1 MSGGE
6 IRYLQIPAADVETA
20 AGFYASVF
28 GWAIR
33 NRGTDE
39 VAFDDA
45 SGHVSGTWI
54 RDRPPFGQAGLLV
67 YIQVESVEATLEIVT
82 ECGGEIA
89 SAMTTQGAGEAF
101 ATFRDPAG
109 NVLGIFHEGGADAI

>member
-1 MSGGE
+1 MSVGE

-54 RDRPPFGQAGLLV
+54 RDRPPSGQAGLLV

-89 SAMTTQGAGEAF
+89 SAMATQGAGEAF